1 MKAPRSTFTERSE
14 GRARLTAQIRAIEK
28 RIKQRR
34 ADRDKDDQPTAERR
48 PK

>member
-1 MKAPRSTFTERSE
+1 MKAPRSTFTERGE
-14 GRARLTAQIRAIEK
+14 GRARLTAQIRGIEK

-34 ADRDKDDQPTAERR
+34 PTRDQPTAERR